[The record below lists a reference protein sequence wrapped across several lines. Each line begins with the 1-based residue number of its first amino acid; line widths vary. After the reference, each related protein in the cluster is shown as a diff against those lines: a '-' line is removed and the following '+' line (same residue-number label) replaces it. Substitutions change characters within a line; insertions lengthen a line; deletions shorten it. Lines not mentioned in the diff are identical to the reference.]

1 MKKIVIY
8 SKGKLFE
15 QYNNQI
21 KWECIVA
28 IVDKKAGADEE
39 YKGIPVILPSQLA
52 QIDYDF
58 VAIFSM
64 AYFVQI
70 KMQLTGEYQ
79 IPFEKII
86 SWRVLVPDRQHDNVH
101 LALQCIQIAQE
112 KGFNCFYDCGMGEM
126 NGHDQTMLYK
136 QDEFRKRLEQ
146 YDAVLVWDRFRLI
159 RELCLCGAKYIIA
172 VTQFDYNW
180 GYSIPETRRV
190 LKQYG
195 ETASYVTQEG
205 IIWVVDAQRKKL
217 QNKSAAI
224 YVVTHKNYNVLN
236 DDLYKPVCVGGYRKP
251 GFLSE
256 GQGTNIAYLNEKI
269 NEMTALYWIWKNTN
283 TEFVGLNH
291 YRRYFYNDK
300 IINDGNYLNYE
311 RLVELLKEYDIIF
324 PNCITVESTLLTQ
337 IKDSISE
344 DAYREGLQII
354 KKCLRK
360 NQPEY
365 IESFDM
371 IMNGNKGYMCNLFVT
386 KRNILNAYCEWLFSF
401 LIEAAEAIDISG
413 FDSYS
418 KRVIGFFAE
427 RMWTVWVSRQDIKI
441 KELPFVSWPQ

>member
-1 MKKIVIY
+1 M
-8 SKGKLFE
+8 
-15 QYNNQI
+15 
-21 KWECIVA
+21 
-28 IVDKKAGADEE
+28 
-39 YKGIPVILPSQLA
+39 
-52 QIDYDF
+52 
-58 VAIFSM
+58 
-64 AYFVQI
+64 
-70 KMQLTGEYQ
+70 
-79 IPFEKII
+79 
-86 SWRVLVPDRQHDNVH
+86 PDRQHDNVH

-190 LKQYG
+190 LEQYG